1 MNYICSKK
9 DSVMSVQEQES
20 LKEKYY
26 GEAVRYMDNTKNCL
40 KKAKKEDNYYQDP
53 KYVKMVCGTAYCGI
67 LVALDY
73 FLILKG
79 IDNPKGKSKKSIEY
93 YQENI
98 IRIDEKM
105 LGMLNSIYK
114 VLHLLGYYD
123 GITSVKVLN
132 EGFIEA
138 YKIIEKIRPAMS

>member
-1 MNYICSKK
+1 
-9 DSVMSVQEQES
+9 MSIQEQQL
-20 LKEKYY
+20 LKETYY
-26 GEAVRYMDNTKNCL
+26 NEAIRYMDNAKECL
-40 KKAKKEDNYYQDP
+40 LKAKKEDNYYQDP

-79 IDNPKGKSKKSIEY
+79 INNPKGKSKKSIEY